1 MMPGWR
7 GLQTFFDRTQ
17 RKGRNTGAAATR
29 AIAAAEA
36 LSARV
41 IGITGS
47 GDGRGQAHV
56 AHELASL
63 TAQFGRRT
71 LLIAADANENPKL
84 NVKSAN
90 IPVDL
95 PGTVE
100 TVKAGPATYLRLSLA
115 KVAGPTFDP
124 AVVRSGMI
132 GALDAFDRVIVELPP
147 AVQPDG
153 PPNPVFLSAGAA
165 CDAVFLVCRTGA
177 LTEGALTEC
186 LDNCRIG
193 KLRLAGLLLD
203 DTDVYANQ
211 LLGAA

>member
-1 MMPGWR
+1 MTRGWR
-7 GLQTFFDRTQ
+7 GLLRAFDGAQ
-17 RKGRNTGAAATR
+17 RRGRNTGAASTR
-29 AIAAAEA
+29 AVAAAEA
-36 LSARV
+36 LSARI

-47 GDGRGQAHV
+47 GEGRGQAIV
-56 AHELASL
+56 AHELACL

-84 NVKSAN
+84 NVKSSS

-100 TVKAGPATYLRLSLA
+100 TVKAGSATYLRLSLA
-115 KVAGPTFDP
+115 KVAGPSFDP
-124 AVVRSGMI
+124 AVVRAGVI
-132 GALDAFDRVIVELPP
+132 GALENFDRVIVELPP
-147 AVQPDG
+147 AVQTDG
-153 PPNPVFLSAGAA
+153 PPNPVFLSAGGA
-165 CDAVFLVCRTGA
+165 CDAVYLVCRTGA
-177 LTEGALTEC
+177 MTEGALTEC

-203 DTDVYANQ
+203 DTDVHANK

>member
-1 MMPGWR
+1 MTRGWR
-7 GLQTFFDRTQ
+7 SLLKVFDGSQ
-17 RKGRNTGAAATR
+17 RRGRNSGAAATR

-36 LSARV
+36 LSARI
-41 IGITGS
+41 IGVTGR
-47 GDGRGQAHV
+47 GDGHGPASV
-56 AHELASL
+56 AHELACL
-63 TAQFGRRT
+63 VAQFGRRT

-84 NVKSAN
+84 NVKSSS

-100 TVKAGPATYLRLSLA
+100 TVKAGSATYLRLSLA
-115 KVAGPTFDP
+115 KVAGPSFDP
-124 AVVRSGMI
+124 AVVRAGVI
-132 GALDAFDRVIVELPP
+132 GALETFDRVIVELPP
-147 AVQPDG
+147 AAQSDG

-193 KLRLAGLLLD
+193 KLRVAGLLLD
-203 DTDVYANQ
+203 DSDVHANQ